1 MWHIVPCDRRP
12 FVPALCFFA
21 FLALLQAGCSGN
33 QTAGKPG
40 AAKTAASGSQAAPAP
55 GASAAGAANGQA
67 ADSHPEVTPV
77 AAAEAN
83 RGVEPLEGP
92 IPLSPPDGKWL
103 TDEFGRKYFV
113 HRIKKIPQAW
123 IWVEEGKRVQLARGL
138 MFDVV
143 SNDETSFDVKIYGTD
158 AKMAANIAEAG
169 RRVPTPEERAKIAAT
184 YRTEVAPSDRLTFTP
199 FSQGLPTHGQ
209 WRQGFAV
216 ADVNEDGNLDIVHG
230 PPRKGGS
237 TPAIF
242 LGNGQGGWRRWNE
255 ATYPSIPFDYG
266 DIAVADFNG
275 DRHPDLAIASHLRG
289 ITVVVGD
296 GKGNFRPWSEGIEFE
311 ADDQDKPIFS
321 SRAITVV
328 DWNGDGRTDVL
339 AWGEGPRLAATR
351 IEGGGGEFSSGS
363 RDAVVYLNKGDGT
376 WQKKAAESSGRSY
389 GDSIRVADFNGDKR
403 LDFAAAS
410 SLTNNRTLLY
420 LAQEDGSWK
429 GSSIDLL
436 RPQATFRGIAEGDFN
451 RDGRTDLAVG
461 YASTELGIA
470 RTGID
475 LLLARPDGSWDRRPL
490 GSEEGRAGVWSLG
503 AGDLDGDGALDLVG
517 ITGEGS
523 GWVFLGDG
531 KGSFTREQSP
541 ELAPQEPGCTGY
553 HVELVDLD
561 KDGAAELV
569 ASYAGEGSLSPLG
582 GVGKCASGG
591 SLRAWKASR
600 QGAR

>member
-1 MWHIVPCDRRP
+1 MWHIVPWDRRP
-12 FVPALCFFA
+12 FVPALCFLA
-21 FLALLQAGCSGN
+21 FLTLLQAGCSGN
-33 QTAGKPG
+33 QAAGKPG
-40 AAKTAASGSQAAPAP
+40 STPASGTQAA
-55 GASAAGAANGQA
+55 AG
-67 ADSHPEVTPV
+67 DKSPEVHPEVTPV
-77 AAAEAN
+77 APAEAN

-123 IWVEEGKRVQLARGL
+123 IWVVEGKRVQLARGL

-143 SNDETSFDVKIYGTD
+143 SSDETSFDVKIYGTD
-158 AKMAANIAEAG
+158 AQMAAGIAEG
-169 RRVPTPEERAKIAAT
+169 GKRVPSPEELAKAAAS
-184 YRTEVAPSDRLTFTP
+184 YRTEVAASDRLTFMP
-199 FSQGLPTHGQ
+199 FNQGLPTHGQ
-209 WRQGFAV
+209 WRQGFVV

-242 LGNGQGGWRRWNE
+242 LGNGKGGWRRWNE
-255 ATYPSIPFDYG
+255 AAFPSIPFDYG

-311 ADDQDKPIFS
+311 ANDQDAPIFS
-321 SRAITVV
+321 SRAIAVV
-328 DWNGDGRTDVL
+328 DWNGDGRTDIL
-339 AWGEGPRLAATR
+339 AWGEGPRLAAAR
-351 IEGGGGEFSSGS
+351 LQGGGGGDFSSGS
-363 RDAVVYLNKGDGT
+363 RGAVVYLNQGDGK
-376 WQKKAAESSGRSY
+376 WQKKTAEGSAVGSGRSY
-389 GDSIRVADFNGDKR
+389 GDSVRVTDFNGDKR
-403 LDFAAAS
+403 PDFAAAS
-410 SLTNNRTLLY
+410 ALTGNRTLLY
-420 LAQEDGSWK
+420 LGQEDGSWK
-429 GSSIDLL
+429 GSAIDQL
-436 RPQATFRGIAEGDFN
+436 RPQATFRGVAVGDFDG
-451 RDGRTDLAVG
+451 DGRTDLAVG
-461 YASTELGIA
+461 YASSELGIA

-475 LLLARPDGSWDRRPL
+475 VLLARPDGSWDRRAL

-517 ITGEGS
+517 ITGAGS

-541 ELAPQEPGCTGY
+541 ELAPQEAGCTGY

>member
-12 FVPALCFFA
+12 FVPAFCFLA
-21 FLALLQAGCSGN
+21 FLILLQAGCSGN

-40 AAKTAASGSQAAPAP
+40 AAPAATTASGTPAAPAS
-55 GASAAGAANGQA
+55 GASAANGQGT
-67 ADSHPEVTPV
+67 DGPPEVTP
-77 AAAEAN
+77 AEAN

-92 IPLSPPDGKWL
+92 IPFSPPDGKWL

-113 HRIKKIPQAW
+113 QRIKKIPQAW
-123 IWVEEGKRVQLARGL
+123 VWVVEGKRVQLARGL

-143 SNDETSFDVKIYGTD
+143 SSDETSFDVKIYGTD
-158 AKMAANIAEAG
+158 AQMAAGIAEG
-169 RRVPTPEERAKIAAT
+169 GKRVPSPEDLAKAAAS
-184 YRTEVAPSDRLTFTP
+184 YRTEVAASDRLTFTP
-199 FSQGLPTHGQ
+199 LSQGLPTHGQ
-209 WRQGFAV
+209 WRQGFVV

-242 LGNGQGGWRRWNE
+242 LGDGKGGWRRWNE
-255 ATYPSIPFDYG
+255 ASFPSIPFDYG

-289 ITVVVGD
+289 ISVLAGD

-311 ADDQDKPIFS
+311 ANDQDKPIFS

-328 DWNGDGRTDVL
+328 DWNGDGRTDIL
-339 AWGEGPRLAATR
+339 AWGEGPRLAAAR
-351 IEGGGGEFSSGS
+351 LQGGGGDFSTGS
-363 RDAVVYLNKGDGT
+363 RGAVVYLNQGDGT
-376 WQKKAAESSGRSY
+376 WQKKAPDGAASGSSRSY
-389 GDSIRVADFNGDKR
+389 GDSVQVTDFNGDKHP
-403 LDFAAAS
+403 DFVAAS
-410 SLTNNRTLLY
+410 ALTGNRTLLY
-420 LAQEDGSWK
+420 LGQEDGSWK
-429 GSSIDLL
+429 GSSIDQL
-436 RPQATFRGIAEGDFN
+436 RPQATFRGVAAGDFN
-451 RDGRTDLAVG
+451 GDGRADLAVG

-475 LLLARPDGSWDRRPL
+475 VLLARPDGSWDRRPL
-490 GSEEGRAGVWSLG
+490 GSEEGRAGVWALG

-517 ITGEGS
+517 ITGAGS

-541 ELAPQEPGCTGY
+541 ELAPQEVGCTGY
-553 HVELVDLD
+553 HVELVDLN
-561 KDGAAELV
+561 KDGAAELI

-591 SLRAWKASR
+591 SLRAWKVSR
-600 QGAR
+600 